1 MRTILCA
8 YYYYQGTI
16 LSGDALLGYLSSS
29 VVSPAVS
36 MIAKAQDSRAIV
48 QVWPSPA
55 ANDSVRGSVT
65 IAILPLTRHQ
75 AVLLNA
81 SRADQQVV
89 IRA

>member
-1 MRTILCA
+1 
-8 YYYYQGTI
+8 
-16 LSGDALLGYLSSS
+16 
-29 VVSPAVS
+29 